1 MANIIQ
7 NLIDKGVS
15 TFNCKLIG
23 QKIFDS
29 RPGCLKCAK
38 NYAEQ
43 HAACISAVK
52 AIAKKTKTKTEKQP
66 VRIPGF
72 WGYAVGSFTDIFCNA
87 ICERPL
93 TMNQAAAII
102 APNGEPIGPHP
113 KCKKHLISEN
123 LATFDGHFI
132 FMRVWPKGHAEA
144 GKLTPAAKIA
154 KTPKTEDKA
163 KAA

>member
-1 MANIIQ
+1 MANIQDTIG
-7 NLIDKGVS
+7 KGLD
-15 TFNCKLIG
+15 FACKLFG
-23 QKIFDS
+23 TGKGADNNPRCKQCANKFADQF
-29 RPGCLKCAK
+29 GKC
-38 NYAEQ
+38 
-43 HAACISAVK
+43 HATVK

-72 WGYAVGSFTDIFCNA
+72 WGYAQGSFTDIFCNA
-87 ICERPL
+87 ICERPM

-113 KCKKHLISEN
+113 KCKKRLISEN

-132 FMRVWPKGHAEA
+132 FMRVWPKGHSEA